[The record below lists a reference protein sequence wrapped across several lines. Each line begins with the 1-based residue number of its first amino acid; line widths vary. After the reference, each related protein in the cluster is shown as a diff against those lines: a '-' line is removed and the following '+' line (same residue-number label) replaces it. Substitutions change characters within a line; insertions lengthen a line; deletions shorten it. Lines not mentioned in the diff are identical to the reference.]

1 MAILKSKAAKA
12 AATTLADAATSVTPA
27 LPVVPRTAT
36 SDWSIAD
43 LSAIYTEYRTSLV
56 SQARR
61 MLRDETDA
69 NEKLIKHGVLAL
81 EMEASQLYS
90 IAARKGKKAL
100 AVLTVSDHV
109 ITHEAMDADAR
120 ERTLNDMVEVALA
133 AESGLRRQTAA
144 DLSEVQTELHGSVLV
159 SAGEGF
165 SSCVLEAASRFTSL
179 HPRCSVELMV
189 TTDFHKIVRGVADI
203 AIRTAHLGE
212 PSLIYRPIG
221 KLAYGVFA
229 EAGYL
234 KRSPGVTLATAVNIA
249 LLPPLDMLPQMRAA
263 KAAGLDR
270 AQISVNSFAVQLESV
285 RKGMGV
291 AVLPRIL
298 AKDLT
303 ELFKELELPDMEVYL
318 VTRPQA
324 LKQAHIRCFFD
335 ILEQVLLEV
344 LCVGTHQ
351 RAN

>member
-1 MAILKSKAAKA
+1 MALQANWDDLRLL
-12 AATTLADAATSVTPA
+12 LA
-27 LPVVPRTAT
+27 
-36 SDWSIAD
+36 
-43 LSAIYTEYRTSLV
+43 V
-56 SQARR
+56 SRRGSFLQA
-61 MLRDETDA
+61 
-69 NEKLIKHGVLAL
+69 G
-81 EMEASQLYS
+81 QLLG
-90 IAARKGKKAL
+90 IAAS
-100 AVLTVSDHV
+100 TVSRRL
-109 ITHEAMDADAR
+109 TQLEAALGEPLV
-120 ERTLNDMVEVALA
+120 ERGVEGCWLTSRGQSLVEVAQA
-133 AESGLRRQTAA
+133 AEAGLRRQTAA
-144 DLSEVQTELHGSVLV
+144 DLSGERQELYGSVLV

-179 HPRCSVELMV
+179 HPRCSVELLV
-189 TTDFHKIVRGVADI
+189 TADFHKIVRGVADI

-212 PSLIYRPIG
+212 PSLIYRPMG

-229 EAGYL
+229 DAGYL
-234 KRSPGVTLATAVNIA
+234 KRSPEVTLATAVNIA
-249 LLPPLDMLPQMRAA
+249 LLPPLDMLPQMRTA

-285 RKGMGV
+285 RQGMGV

-303 ELFKELELPDMEVYL
+303 ELFPELELPEMEVYL

-344 LCVGTHQ
+344 LCVE
-351 RAN
+351 NVEN

>member
-1 MAILKSKAAKA
+1 MALQANWDDLRLLLAVSRRGSFLQAGQLLGIAASTVSRRLTQLEA
-12 AATTLADAATSVTPA
+12 ALGELLVERGVEGCWLTS
-27 LPVVPRTAT
+27 RGQ
-36 SDWSIAD
+36 
-43 LSAIYTEYRTSLV
+43 SLV
-56 SQARR
+56 
-61 MLRDETDA
+61 D
-69 NEKLIKHGVLAL
+69 
-81 EMEASQLYS
+81 
-90 IAARKGKKAL
+90 
-100 AVLTVSDHV
+100 
-109 ITHEAMDADAR
+109 
-120 ERTLNDMVEVALA
+120 VALA
-133 AESGLRRQTAA
+133 AEAGLRRQAA
-144 DLSEVQTELHGSVLV
+144 TDSSEVQTALYGNVLV

-165 SSCVLEAASRFTSL
+165 SSCVLEAASRFTAL
-179 HPRCSVELMV
+179 HPRCSVELLV
-189 TTDFHKIVRGVADI
+189 TADFHKIVRGVADI

-212 PSLIYRPIG
+212 PSLIYRPLG

-303 ELFKELELPDMEVYL
+303 EVFQGLELPDMEVYL

-324 LKQAHIRCFFD
+324 LKQAHIKCFFD
-335 ILEQVLLEV
+335 VLAQVMLEV
-344 LCVGTHQ
+344 LCVETVASGMGAETEI
-351 RAN
+351 RASQPERLKGKK